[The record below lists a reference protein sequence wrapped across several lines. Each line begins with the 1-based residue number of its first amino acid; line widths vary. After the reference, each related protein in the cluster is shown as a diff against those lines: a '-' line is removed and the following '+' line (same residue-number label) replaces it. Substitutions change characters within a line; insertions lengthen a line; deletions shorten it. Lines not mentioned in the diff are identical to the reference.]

1 MQKIGLFF
9 GSFNPI
15 HVGHLII
22 ANTMLENTDLH
33 EVWFVVS
40 PHNPHKKKSTL
51 LHEFDR
57 MYMVERAIADNYR
70 MRGIDIEFHLP
81 RPSYTIDTLTY
92 MVERWPDKRFVL
104 IIGEDNLAH
113 FHKWKNYE
121 QILANFELYVYPR
134 PDIVGDEIQIKN
146 HPGIRMVEAPL
157 LNISATFI
165 RNLIRNEKSAK
176 YLLPPEVEDLIK
188 SRGFYKD

>member
-15 HVGHLII
+15 HIGHLII

-40 PHNPHKKKSTL
+40 PHNPLKKKSTL

-57 MYMVERAIADNYR
+57 MYMVERAISDNYR
-70 MRGIDIEFHLP
+70 MRGIDIEFHMP
-81 RPSYTIDTLTY
+81 RPSYTIDTLMY
-92 MVERWPDKRFVL
+92 MVERWPDKHFVL
-104 IIGEDNLAH
+104 IIGEDNLPH

-134 PDIVGDEIQIKN
+134 PGITDDAQIKN
-146 HPGIRMVEAPL
+146 HPNVRMVDAPL
-157 LNISATFI
+157 LDISATFI

-176 YLLPPEVEDLIK
+176 YLLPPGVEDYIRT
-188 SRGFYKD
+188 RGFYRD

>member
-15 HVGHLII
+15 HIGHLII
-22 ANTMLENTDLH
+22 ANTMLENTDLQ
-33 EVWFVVS
+33 ELWFVVS
-40 PHNPHKKKSTL
+40 PHNPLKKKSAL

-92 MVERWPDKRFVL
+92 MVERWPDKHFVL
-104 IIGEDNLAH
+104 IIGEDNLLH
-113 FHKWKNYE
+113 FHKWKNHE
-121 QILANFELYVYPR
+121 QILAHFELYVYPR
-134 PDIVGDEIQIKN
+134 PGIIDDDTKIKN
-146 HPGIRMVEAPL
+146 HPNVRMVDAPL
-157 LNISATFI
+157 LDISATFI

-176 YLLPPEVEDLIK
+176 YLLPAEVEDYIRT
-188 SRGFYKD
+188 RGFYRD